1 MSTMDCVSAGK
12 LYIVATPIGNM
23 ADITLRAL
31 EVLKSVDTILSEDTR
46 ETSKLLNRYNIE
58 KPQIPYTDQKHANS
72 VKFIVESLQS
82 GKSMALVSDSGTPVI
97 SDPGFNLV
105 RELKSRG
112 MDVESIPGPSSII
125 AALSISGLPT
135 DKFTFLGFLP
145 KSVNKRKNLIKKY
158 AAEDSSLIL
167 FEAPT
172 RIRKTLYQIHTVLG
186 NRVVCVA
193 KDLTKKF
200 EDVKT
205 DYIENIINSN
215 VKEKGEYVVIIAK
228 GGYKLNG

>member
-1 MSTMDCVSAGK
+1 MDCASAGK
-12 LYIVATPIGNM
+12 LYIVATPIGNLK
-23 ADITLRAL
+23 DITLRAL
-31 EVLKSVDTILSEDTR
+31 EVLKSVDVVLSEDTR
-46 ETSKLLNRYNIE
+46 ETQKLLNHFKIE
-58 KPQIPYTDQKHANS
+58 KAQIPYTDQKHKRSIN
-72 VKFIVESLQS
+72 FIIENLKS
-82 GKSMALVSDSGTPVI
+82 GKNMALVSDSGTPLI

-105 RELKSRG
+105 RDLKVAG
-112 MDVESIPGPSSII
+112 IGVVSIPGPSALI

-145 KSVNKRKNLIKKY
+145 KSSNKRKNLIKKY
-158 AAEDSSLIL
+158 AAEDASLVL

-172 RIRKTLYQIHTVLG
+172 RINKTLNQIHRVLG

-200 EDVKT
+200 ENVQT
-205 DYIENIINSN
+205 DYMENILKKE

-228 GGYKLNG
+228 KGYKLNG